1 MIVSQICYNVYI
13 KVRKGIKQMLGFNRQ
28 KQNKTIGDQIIEQA
42 IAEKR
47 LLTTAEALYL
57 NQEGSKLIDKLNAKS
72 NPD

>member
-1 MIVSQICYNVYI
+1 
-13 KVRKGIKQMLGFNRQ
+13 MLGFNRQ